1 MLELAIREAA
11 NWSLNVRPAAVDT
24 EILSYAHRG
33 IQAVKQKPWSGW
45 KLRNTFCRGSSCK

>member
-11 NWSLNVRPAAVDT
+11 NWSLNIRPAAADT
-24 EILSYAHRG
+24 EILSYAHRR